1 MNRIHLGFFQLIA
14 MSYQTDDQQHVL
26 RTQPQSLM
34 TNQTDE
40 NVLGVHAKMATLTV
54 EDFIYRARL
63 AEKALRYEDML
74 IQMRHVLDLKKK
86 LSADER
92 NLLVVAYKNAVTTR
106 RTGVCVCMCVCLI
119 VSLDCILFLF
129 SS

>member
-1 MNRIHLGFFQLIA
+1 
-14 MSYQTDDQQHVL
+14 MSYQTDDQQHAL
-26 RTQPQSLM
+26 RTQPQLLM
-34 TNQTDE
+34 TNRTDE
-40 NVLGVHAKMATLTV
+40 NGLGMHAKLATLTA

-74 IQMRHVLDLKKK
+74 IQMRHLLDLKKK

-92 NLLVVAYKNAVTTR
+92 NLLVVAYKNTVTTR